1 MSSNSQVTENWQHS
15 KADHSVM
22 SNSTQY
28 YKIIFRTAMFVA
40 EEELALENSQLS
52 YTTLK
57 NKESNLDAMTK

>member
-1 MSSNSQVTENWQHS
+1 
-15 KADHSVM
+15 M

-57 NKESNLDAMTK
+57 NKESNLEAMTK